1 MESRRPVPQAAM
13 LDRWKAPYLEPN
25 CLVHEKVIIQ
35 ALVFVGLVIGLI
47 YGMII
52 LAVKVFNL
60 ISARKNRS
68 T

>member
-35 ALVFVGLVIGLI
+35 ALVFVV
-47 YGMII
+47 
-52 LAVKVFNL
+52 
-60 ISARKNRS
+60 
-68 T
+68 